1 MQKQCNQIIEQLKQE
16 IHKRQEKLSQNARR
30 NEAWQGKYH
39 YLIKH

>member
-30 NEAWQGKYH
+30 NEVWQGKYRC
-39 YLIKH
+39 